1 MLAHQCERTLLAG
14 HKAGPAPG
22 TGGGRGWSPAA
33 LRRGCSTDTA
43 TVGTQPGQ
51 ELFATPESF
60 CQPHHATRRQAG
72 FCAALASTG
81 MGMDRVG
88 QEGDTLKKRE
98 IPRSHRLRPQS
109 SVCICATYIHVLLF
123 TGLYLATL
131 GRVQGWESY
140 SSQIKSPGP
149 FAIASRSKTGNEKKQ
164 FTSKSQL
171 PSLPSSRIWN
181 QTVLY
186 FQETLP
192 SQLFFQ
198 ATRQTCPRV
207 TL

>member
-33 LRRGCSTDTA
+33 LRRGCSADTA

-51 ELFATPESF
+51 ELFASPELF
-60 CQPHHATRRQAG
+60 CQPQHATRRPAG
-72 FCAALASTG
+72 FCAALTPT
-81 MGMDRVG
+81 GMDRAE
-88 QEGDTLKKRE
+88 QERDILKKRE

-123 TGLYLATL
+123 RGLYLATL
-131 GRVQGWESY
+131 GKVQGWESY
-140 SSQIKSPGP
+140 CSQIKSPGP
-149 FAIASRSKTGNEKKQ
+149 FAIGSRSKAGNEKEQ

-171 PSLPSSRIWN
+171 PSLPSSRSWN
-181 QTVLY
+181 QNQSVLY

-192 SQLFFQ
+192 SQLFSQ
-198 ATRQTCPRV
+198 ATR
-207 TL
+207 